1 MAAGY
6 CGKVLSGRFGF
17 KVQSSKSVGT
27 KKIGNDGN
35 RLKTDGNRGMNRR
48 LLSSVARVSMIW
60 VRTFYLDLV

>member
-1 MAAGY
+1 MAD
-6 CGKVLSGRFGF
+6 GRWKMEDGRP
-17 KVQSSKSVGT
+17 

-48 LLSSVARVSMIW
+48 LLSNVARVSMIW